1 MTKNTMK
8 FILGKKV
15 GMTQIFLPNG
25 EVMPV
30 TRVVAGPCTI
40 VLVKDNAVQL
50 GFGEKKEW
58 RLSKPMAGHLKDLAN
73 SEFLKEFNVEKTE
86 GLTRGDL
93 VLADTFTDG
102 DSIEVL
108 GWYEKGKNGGK
119 QIDKQRYDYWIKE
132 GAKASPAIEKL
143 I

>member
-1 MTKNTMK
+1 MSLVIRSSRVGKRGERK
-8 FILGKKV
+8 FRI
-15 GMTQIFLPNG
+15 
-25 EVMPV
+25 
-30 TRVVAGPCTI
+30 VV
-40 VLVKDNAVQL
+40 K
-50 GFGEKKEW
+50 EK
-58 RLSKPMAGHLKDLAN
+58 RS
-73 SEFLKEFNVEKTE
+73 
-86 GLTRGDL
+86 RR
-93 VLADTFTDG
+93 DG